1 MEKLVENHL
10 GKLLYNGYDLF
21 SLAQKYSTPLKVT
34 FLDVIRARV
43 TELKKCFDKAIEE
56 NGYEGKFIYLN
67 ANKANYSSLEIETA
81 FLAGDGLETSSNYD
95 LLYTES
101 VYKKFNETEKPIVCN
116 GYKDKA
122 YLDNIIRI
130 SKNIKIIDIIDSLDE
145 YNTLKKQGV
154 KLEVGL
160 RLHMSSLYEE
170 HDDRF
175 GITIE
180 EFNYIIN
187 DISNTNLVLTTI
199 HFHQRGFDYIESK
212 FLENISLAF
221 NYYCQAKTKVL
232 SVCNFDMGGGTPLPT
247 DYSFDYDAWAN
258 LVIRH
263 IQSICAAN
271 NVSVPNLLSENGK
284 YSQKDSTVNIYKV
297 CAVKATTK
305 DYPWYLVDG
314 SLLIAMP
321 EYYALGEPIKVVPI
335 SNLGKPMIKARLG
348 GITCDCDDVFQESNG
363 YIMMPKDTKDLYIA
377 LLGTGSYQNSMNG
390 KRGVHHCLLPEE
402 KDVVI
407 SNGKEFVRHDI
418 QGIDEIIELMK

>member
-145 YNTLKKQGV
+145 YNTLKKKGV

-160 RLHMSSLYEE
+160 RLHMSSLYED

-187 DISNTNLVLTTI
+187 DISNKEAYFTQTKN
-199 HFHQRGFDYIESK
+199 
-212 FLENISLAF
+212 
-221 NYYCQAKTKVL
+221 AK
-232 SVCNFDMGGGTPLPT
+232 
-247 DYSFDYDAWAN
+247 
-258 LVIRH
+258 
-263 IQSICAAN
+263 
-271 NVSVPNLLSENGK
+271 
-284 YSQKDSTVNIYKV
+284 
-297 CAVKATTK
+297 
-305 DYPWYLVDG
+305 
-314 SLLIAMP
+314 
-321 EYYALGEPIKVVPI
+321 
-335 SNLGKPMIKARLG
+335 
-348 GITCDCDDVFQESNG
+348 
-363 YIMMPKDTKDLYIA
+363 
-377 LLGTGSYQNSMNG
+377 
-390 KRGVHHCLLPEE
+390 
-402 KDVVI
+402 
-407 SNGKEFVRHDI
+407 
-418 QGIDEIIELMK
+418 II

>member
-1 MEKLVENHL
+1 M
-10 GKLLYNGYDLF
+10 
-21 SLAQKYSTPLKVT
+21 
-34 FLDVIRARV
+34 
-43 TELKKCFDKAIEE
+43 
-56 NGYEGKFIYLN
+56 N

-101 VYKKFNETEKPIVCN
+101 VYKKFNETKKPIVCN
-116 GYKDKA
+116 GYKDEN
-122 YLDNIIRI
+122 YLENIIRI
-130 SKNIKIIDIIDSLDE
+130 SKERVIIDIIDSLEE
-145 YNTLKKQGV
+145 YNYLKSRNV
-154 KLEVGL
+154 KLEVGI

-175 GITIE
+175 GITKE
-180 EFNYIIN
+180 EFKYIIE
-187 DISNTNLVLTTI
+187 DIQNTNLTLTTI

-212 FLENISLAF
+212 FLENISIAF
-221 NYYCQAKTKVL
+221 EYYCQAKTKVD

-247 DYSFDYDAWAN
+247 DYSFDYYSWAQ

-263 IQSICAAN
+263 LLSICVAH
-271 NVSVPNLLSENGK
+271 NVKVPNLLSENGK

-321 EYYALGEPIKVVPI
+321 EYYALGEPIKVTPI
-335 SNLGKPMIKARLG
+335 SNLGKQMIKARLG
-348 GITCDCDDVFQESNG
+348 GITCDCDDVYQESNG
-363 YIMMPKDTKDLYIA
+363 YMMLPKDTKDLYIA

-407 SNGKEFVRHDI
+407 SNGKEYVRHDI
-418 QGIDEIIELMK
+418 QDIKEIIELMK